1 MFHLMLLKLN
11 LEFQASLVCQVGAG
25 RSDSTLCSLLGG
37 PVCLCVLSHVPL
49 FATLWTLAH
58 QAPLCMGFSRQEWS
72 GLPSPPP
79 GDLPNPEKEP
89 VSLAAPALQANSL
102 VLSRQRSR

>member
-58 QAPLCMGFSRQEWS
+58 QAPLSMGFFRQEYWS
-72 GLPSPPP
+72 GSPCPPSGDRPDP
-79 GDLPNPEKEP
+79 GIERA
-89 VSLAAPALQANSL
+89 SLELAGGFFSNCAT
-102 VLSRQRSR
+102 